1 MTNQIKTTSL
11 IAQIQKMAKGL
22 NRFSI
27 SDVLQMFPD
36 AVENDIHEALRFL
49 AKEFFIKQI
58 SDTEY
63 LYVKSK
69 KITSEIIDNIL
80 EEKTSEWLTIDE
92 VCKLTGQK
100 KETVRRKC
108 KNKIY
113 ESKFIRNGK
122 NKDYFILKSCI
133 SKNKQRSPVVERFLQ
148 TLGGPQQYTKI
159 SLEKF
164 NRFKDMEEK
173 QYFESLPPYAQRF
186 IYKYL
191 TVLRLAGNLRGKEL
205 REYLKKLGQ
214 SYPSYQMAF
223 SSYMRYF
230 RRYAIY
236 GIKGLEPRA
245 QKFEHKSCIPEDM
258 YEEFKKIYLSNNQ
271 YSVEKVLSILEK
283 MGFDKMSIPSSKTFK
298 RLLNKEYSKEQIET
312 IKKTPVFFP
321 EGSENNYLNKEEEV
335 INNNSIYKK
344 YIDAAQAYFEK
355 LENDYSNTSK
365 SRKGIVINHLNPYFK
380 NLNINKI
387 TQRHIQEFQNIK
399 LAEGYV
405 PNSIKR
411 MTSTLTALM
420 KMNKTDYSHLVFS
433 CKDIILP
440 QLEQKWLS
448 NEEIK
453 YLKANP
459 TAELWVVMLG
469 IRVSELGALNYR
481 DIDYENKTV
490 NIYKAFMNG
499 TIQRYRIHYKKRQLK
514 IPDILFKTLSPKGRG
529 LIFKNIEI
537 KNYSVLANTHVKLMI
552 DKKVPLNII
561 SKSLGFQNL
570 NEFDAVFGF
579 LLPQQ
584 LNDNFDIFE

>member
-1 MTNQIKTTSL
+1 MNQIKTTSL

-36 AVENDIHEALRFL
+36 AEENDIREALNFL
-49 AKEFFIKQI
+49 TKELFIKQI
-58 SDTEY
+58 SNMEY

-69 KITSEIIDNIL
+69 KITPEIIDNIL

-148 TLGGPQQYTKI
+148 TLGGPQQYTKV

-173 QYFESLPPYAQRF
+173 RFFDSLPPYAQRF

-205 REYLKKLGQ
+205 REYLKKLGR

-271 YSVEKVLSILEK
+271 YSVEKVLSILEQ
-283 MGFDKMSIPSSKTFK
+283 MGFNKMSIPCSKTFK
-298 RLLNKEYSKEQIET
+298 RQLNKEYSKEQIES
-312 IKKTPVFFP
+312 IKKTPVFFL
-321 EGSENNYLNKEEEV
+321 EGTESNYLNIEEV
-335 INNNSIYKK
+335 RSNNSIYEK

-355 LENDYSNTSK
+355 LENDYSNTAK
-365 SRKGIVINHLNPYFK
+365 CRKGIILNHLNPYFK
-380 NLNINKI
+380 NLNINQI
-387 TQRHIQEFQNIK
+387 TQGHIQEFENSK
-399 LAEGYV
+399 LAEGYTPSSV
-405 PNSIKR
+405 KR
-411 MTSTLTALM
+411 ITTTLTAIM
-420 KMNKTDYSHLVFS
+420 RMNNTDYGHLMFTY
-433 CKDIILP
+433 KDVVLP
-440 QLEQKWLS
+440 PTEQGYLS
-448 NEEIK
+448 KEEIEK
-453 YLKANP
+453 LKTNS
-459 TAELWVVMLG
+459 TAELWIVMLG
-469 IRVSELGALNYR
+469 VKVAELEALNYK
-481 DIDYENKTV
+481 DIDFENKTV
-490 NIYKAFMNG
+490 NINKALMNG
-499 TIQRYRIHYKKRQLK
+499 TIQKYRKYYKIRQLK
-514 IPDILFKTLSPKGRG
+514 MPDILLKTLSPKGRG
-529 LIFKNIEI
+529 LIFKNIKI
-537 KNYSVLANTHVKLMI
+537 KNYSVLSNTHVKLMI

-561 SKSLGFQNL
+561 TKLLGFQNL
-570 NEFDAVFGF
+570 NEFNAVFGF

-584 LNDNFDIFE
+584 LDDDFDIFE